1 MQIMALRVLSVALA
15 VILAASLARRHRP
28 SARLFGPQS
37 PPASRLANEGLGY
50 SVVYPP
56 TGVEPRSFRVLL
68 VCFGANAPK
77 AAYCPTPS
85 HYGSCVPPDGT
96 LVCR

>member
-1 MQIMALRVLSVALA
+1 MALRVLSVALA
-15 VILAASLARRHRP
+15 FILAASLAQSQTVGP
-28 SARLFGPQS
+28 LLGPQS

-56 TGVEPRSFRVLL
+56 TGLEPRSFRVLL
-68 VCFGANAPK
+68 VCFGAEGPK
-77 AAYCPTPS
+77 TAYCPTPS
-85 HYGSCVPPDGT
+85 HYGSCVPPVGT

>member
-1 MQIMALRVLSVALA
+1 MALRVLSVALA
-15 VILAASLARRHRP
+15 VILAASLAQ
-28 SARLFGPQS
+28 AQTVGLLFGPQS

-56 TGVEPRSFRVLL
+56 TGLEPRSFRVLL
-68 VCFGANAPK
+68 VCFGAEGPK
-77 AAYCPTPS
+77 TAYCPTPS
-85 HYGSCVPPDGT
+85 HYGSCVPPVGT